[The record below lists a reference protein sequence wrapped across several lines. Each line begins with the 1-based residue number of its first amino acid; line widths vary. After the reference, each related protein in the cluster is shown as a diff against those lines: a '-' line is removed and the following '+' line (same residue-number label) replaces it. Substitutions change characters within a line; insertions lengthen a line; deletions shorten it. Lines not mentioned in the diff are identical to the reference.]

1 MPDNEETAV
10 NWQQVLDDSE
20 GISVWKVRNTEVH
33 RNLSLIQQ
41 ERNRQLMEEEDY
53 EGRVPRAYVAR
64 FDRR

>member
-1 MPDNEETAV
+1 MPEEEAAV

-33 RNLSLIQQ
+33 RNLALIKE
-41 ERNRQLMEEEDY
+41 ERNRQLLEEEDY

>member
-20 GISVWKVRNTEVH
+20 GINVWKVRNTEVH

-41 ERNRQLMEEEDY
+41 ERNRQLLEEEDY

>member
-1 MPDNEETAV
+1 MPEEETAV

-20 GISVWKVRNTEVH
+20 GISIWKVRNTEVH

-41 ERNRQLMEEEDY
+41 ERNRQLLEQEDY
-53 EGRVPRAYVAR
+53 EGRVPGAYVAR

>member
-1 MPDNEETAV
+1 MPEEETAV

-20 GISVWKVRNTEVH
+20 GISIWKVRNTEVH

-41 ERNRQLMEEEDY
+41 ERNRQLLKEEDY

>member
-1 MPDNEETAV
+1 MPEEETAV

-33 RNLSLIQQ
+33 RNLALIKE
-41 ERNRQLMEEEDY
+41 ERNRQLLEEEDY

>member
-1 MPDNEETAV
+1 MPEEETAV

-41 ERNRQLMEEEDY
+41 ERNRQLLENEDY
-53 EGRVPRAYVAR
+53 EGRVPGAYVAR

>member
-1 MPDNEETAV
+1 MPEEETAV

-20 GISVWKVRNTEVH
+20 GISIWKVRNTEVH
-33 RNLSLIQQ
+33 RNLALIKE
-41 ERNRQLMEEEDY
+41 ERNRQLLEEEDY

>member
-1 MPDNEETAV
+1 MTEEETAV

-41 ERNRQLMEEEDY
+41 ERNRQLLENEDY
-53 EGRVPRAYVAR
+53 EGRVPGAYVAR